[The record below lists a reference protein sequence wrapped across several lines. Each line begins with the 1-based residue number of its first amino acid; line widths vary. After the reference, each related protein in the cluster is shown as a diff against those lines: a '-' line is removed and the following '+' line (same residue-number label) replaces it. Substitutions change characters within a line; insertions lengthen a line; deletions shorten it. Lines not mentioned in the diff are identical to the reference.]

1 MACISDL
8 PLSLSLWLLC
18 IQLDLMPIF
27 QLASVISVLAGRRWA
42 EAGALVVDGAGLGI
56 FGLMSTLLS
65 AVMGMRDVLPGS

>member
-1 MACISDL
+1 
-8 PLSLSLWLLC
+8 
-18 IQLDLMPIF
+18 MPII

-65 AVMGMRDVLPGS
+65 AVISMRDVLPGS

>member
-1 MACISDL
+1 
-8 PLSLSLWLLC
+8 
-18 IQLDLMPIF
+18 MPII
-27 QLASVISVLAGRRWA
+27 QLASVISVLAGHRWA